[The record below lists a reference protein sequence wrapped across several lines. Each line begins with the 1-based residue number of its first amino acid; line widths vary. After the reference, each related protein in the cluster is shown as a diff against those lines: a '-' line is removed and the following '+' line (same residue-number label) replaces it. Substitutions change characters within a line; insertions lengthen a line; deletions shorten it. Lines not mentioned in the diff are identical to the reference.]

1 MGNVK
6 RFGILGKVDLKLLCE
21 CGYSENRIFNQIG
34 FRLLM
39 QESYIMSKYGNVV
52 AVILGGGAGTRLF
65 PLTKERSKPAVPL
78 GGKYRLIDVPISN
91 CINSNITQIFVLT
104 QYNSA
109 SLNRHISKT
118 YRFSSFST
126 GFVEILAAE
135 QTKESELWFQGT
147 ADAVRQML
155 KHIKNL
161 DVDTLLI
168 LSGDHLYRMDYRKF
182 LKRHNETNADVTISV
197 IPCEPE
203 VAEGFGLLKTDDDGR
218 IVEFKEKP
226 KGDELESMKVDTTRF
241 GLSEDKSRERPFL
254 ASMGI
259 YVFDYKFLVRLL
271 EQDDSW
277 VDFGREIIPA
287 AIEESNVQAHVY
299 KDYWEDIGTIRAFY
313 EANLD
318 LAAPLPKF
326 NFFNT
331 KAAIYTR
338 SRYLPPSK
346 MQNCDIDTSM
356 ISEGCILNGLY
367 ARNSIIGLRSRIDE
381 NTKIEDSIIM
391 GADYFE
397 NYKEIQKNSEIGI
410 PHVGIGKNTI
420 IRRAIVDKNA
430 RIGNNVRLINK
441 DNVEEFDA
449 ENYSIRDKIIII
461 PKNAVIEDGTEI

>member
-1 MGNVK
+1 
-6 RFGILGKVDLKLLCE
+6 
-21 CGYSENRIFNQIG
+21 
-34 FRLLM
+34 
-39 QESYIMSKYGNVV
+39 MSKYGNVV

-78 GGKYRLIDVPISN
+78 GGKYRLVDVPISN
-91 CINSNITQIFVLT
+91 CINSNISQIFVLT

-135 QTKESELWFQGT
+135 QTKESEEWFQGT

-155 KHIKNL
+155 THLRSL
-161 DVDTLLI
+161 DVEKLLI
-168 LSGDHLYRMDYRKF
+168 LSGDHLYRMDYRRF
-182 LKRHNETNADVTISV
+182 LKRHNETSADVTISV
-197 IPCEPE
+197 IPCKPSD
-203 VAEGFGLLKTDDDGR
+203 AEGFGLLKTDDDGR

-226 KGDELESMKVDTTRF
+226 KGDQLESMRVNTTKF
-241 GLSEDKSRERPFL
+241 GLSVEESRERPFL

-259 YVFDYKFLVRLL
+259 YVFDYKFLVSLL
-271 EQDDSW
+271 EKDDSW

-287 AIEESNVQAHVY
+287 AIEKSNVQAHVF

-313 EANLD
+313 DANLD

-331 KAAIYTR
+331 KAPIYTR

-356 ISEGCILNGLY
+356 ISEGCILNGVH

-381 NTKIEDSIIM
+381 NTKIESSIIM

-397 NYKEIQKNSEIGI
+397 TFKEIQNNSKNGI
-410 PHVGIGKNTI
+410 PHVGIGKNSTL
-420 IRRAIVDKNA
+420 RQAIVDKNA
-430 RIGNNVRLINK
+430 RIGNNVRLINN
-441 DNVEEFDA
+441 DNIQEFDT
-449 ENYSIRDKIIII
+449 ENYSIRDGIIII